1 MLLAMYGLLSRW
13 LQVRSWHKAATGCAL
28 TGLTANGRPICAQL
42 ARAARLLAAVAGA
55 PLLSP
60 DARSAAASTMQV
72 KAVPPVPALR
82 LVVVSNLFA
91 EAFMVCFHLVPK
103 LLLAWVQRQRQRRRQ
118 ADNCRSL
125 PVVAA
130 SAEQPAGEKPPAKQ
144 PVDSCCTSEDGTSSG
159 SPHEGPTEPQ
169 QDGRACPAAAAEAG
183 QGSVATPG
191 ISGNGTASGKR
202 RLVAAPST
210 LRPPVPLLRGLS
222 RKMEQW
228 EEERPVLR
236 RRLALAAITV
246 TFMGCCSLQILAP
259 GFVDVSIGE
268 RSFLTCRCMLGL
280 AGMECCR
287 SRRQPALGAAIETQ
301 TRGAAAAV
309 TNSQQV

>member
-1 MLLAMYGLLSRW
+1 MAQCRNSLRACLLGRW
-13 LQVRSWHKAATGCAL
+13 LNGQLCPACCTRSPAA
-28 TGLTANGRPICAQL
+28 P
-42 ARAARLLAAVAGA
+42 AGA
-55 PLLSP
+55 SLLGSN
-60 DARSAAASTMQV
+60 ACSAAASAPQV

-103 LLLAWVQRQRQRRRQ
+103 LLLGWVQRQRQRRRQ
-118 ADNCRSL
+118 ADKRHSL
-125 PVVAA
+125 PVIAA
-130 SAEQPAGEKPPAKQ
+130 SAEQPAGDEKPPAKQ

-159 SPHEGPTEPQ
+159 SPNEGPTGPQ
-169 QDGRACPAAAAEAG
+169 QDGSACPAAAAEAG
-183 QGSVATPG
+183 QGGVATTG
-191 ISGNGTASGKR
+191 IAGKGTASSKP

-268 RSFLTCRCMLGL
+268 GSFFGLLLHAGPCGDGMLL
-280 AGMECCR
+280 PISQATR
-287 SRRQPALGAAIETQ
+287 AFRRQREAD
-301 TRGAAAAV
+301 
-309 TNSQQV
+309 